1 MLGAFRNVRD
11 YGVCLNGGHYGRVH
25 GAVYLLQELVY
36 SDIGGEVVVGDGL
49 LGLQQPR
56 RRDLHQ
62 AQT

>member
-1 MLGAFRNVRD
+1 
-11 YGVCLNGGHYGRVH
+11 VH

-62 AQT
+62 ART